1 MTSVLGVD
9 VGGTKVAMGPVDLD
23 GTELA
28 PTLVE
33 PTRTEDQASFLAGLE
48 ASLRRALEVFA
59 RFEPRAFGLACAG
72 TIDSE
77 RGVVVAS
84 PNLPLEE
91 AALAYALEEALGLPV
106 VLEND
111 VNAAVRAEATIG
123 AAAGLRDVV
132 MLTLGTGVGGGLW
145 LDGRVYRGANG
156 GAAEL
161 GHTIV
166 RAGGLPCPCGSRG
179 CLEMYTSGRALVRYA
194 AARAGDPNSDPSGGL
209 TALQEQGRLTGGAVS
224 RLALAGDK
232 GALDAVSELARWL
245 GVGLVSMTNAF
256 DPEMIVVGGGVGALG
271 ELLLTPARESVRRLA
286 IPPGRDNV
294 RIAGAR
300 LGNRA
305 GLVGGALTAWQW
317 LEETTLAPTAP
328 SVES

>member
-1 MTSVLGVD
+1 MTSVLGID
-9 VGGTKVAMGPVDLD
+9 VGGTKVAMGPVDRD
-23 GTELA
+23 GKELA

-48 ASLRRALEVFA
+48 ESLRRALTVFA

-84 PNLPLEE
+84 PNLPLED
-91 AALAYALEEALGLPV
+91 APLSFALEEALGLPV

-145 LDGRVYRGANG
+145 LGGRVYRGANG

-161 GHTIV
+161 GHVIV

-179 CLEMYTSGRALVRYA
+179 CLEVYTSGRALVRYA
-194 AARAGDPNSDPSGGL
+194 AARTGDAKADPSGEL

-224 RLALAGDK
+224 RLAMAGDK
-232 GALDAVSELARWL
+232 AALDAVSELARWL
-245 GVGLVSMTNAF
+245 GVGLVNMTNAF
-256 DPEMIVVGGGVGALG
+256 DPEMIVVGGGVGVLG
-271 ELLLTPARESVRRLA
+271 ELLLTPARELVRKLA
-286 IPPGRDNV
+286 IPPGRDSV

-305 GLVGGALTAWQW
+305 GLVGGALTAWQR
-317 LEETTLAPTAP
+317 LGETALVPADP
-328 SVES
+328 SGES